1 MSPGSLTQFSS
12 RHVSVELSAEVMHDL
27 VQRYAEPHRAYHTAE
42 HICDV
47 LGWFDWAAER
57 VSWRDPVDVY
67 LAILF
72 HDAIYDPLSQDNEAR
87 SAALARDTI
96 SASSRTQDLI
106 RLTASHAQ
114 LSPLSVEGDE
124 DAARFLDCDLAI
136 LAATPDSFDAYDAGI
151 AHEYCMV
158 PADLFRQGR
167 SNFLRGVLS
176 RPRIFFSEL
185 FHAKLDARARD
196 NLSRVLAR
204 Y

>member
-1 MSPGSLTQFSS
+1 MSPGSPPQFVC
-12 RHVSVELSAEVMHDL
+12 RHVSVELPAEVMRDL

-42 HICDV
+42 HISDV

-57 VSWRDPVDVY
+57 TSWRDPVDVY
-67 LAILF
+67 IAILF

-96 SASSRTQDLI
+96 SASPRTQDLI

-114 LSPLSVEGDE
+114 LAPVSVENDE

-136 LAATPDSFDAYDAGI
+136 LAASPDRFDSYDAGI
-151 AHEYCMV
+151 AHEYRAV
-158 PADLFRQGR
+158 PADLFWQGR
-167 SNFLRGVLS
+167 SKFLRGVLS

-185 FHAKLDARARD
+185 FHTELDARARD
-196 NLSRVLAR
+196 NLSRVLRR